1 MKSTSD
7 VMLRISNLQDA
18 KQYYHGV
25 LGFPIVT
32 DTERVVGFDTGSIIL
47 YFERGEANGSV
58 FEFEVDDL
66 DEAKKNLLGNGCVL
80 VEENPSLPRC
90 YLQDRFGLLFNIT
103 QTYGGR

>member
-66 DEAKKNLLGNGCVL
+66 DETKRNLLGNGCVL

>member
-7 VMLRISNLQDA
+7 VMLRIPSLEDA
-18 KQYYHGV
+18 KQYYHGL

-47 YFERGEANGSV
+47 YFECGKANGSV

-66 DEAKKNLLGNGCVL
+66 AEAKKNLLGNGCVL
-80 VEENPSLPRC
+80 LEENPSLPRC
-90 YLQDRFGLLFNIT
+90 YLRDRFGLLFNIT
-103 QTYGGR
+103 QTYGGP